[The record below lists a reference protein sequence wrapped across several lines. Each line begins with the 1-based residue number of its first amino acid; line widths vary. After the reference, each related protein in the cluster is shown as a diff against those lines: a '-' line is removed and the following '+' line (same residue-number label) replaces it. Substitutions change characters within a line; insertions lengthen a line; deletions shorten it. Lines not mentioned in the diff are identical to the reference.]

1 MSTGLR
7 FTLEV
12 DGLPPDAFA
21 VVSFH
26 LNQSLSSLFSLD
38 LSLVSQQFLS
48 LEFAQ
53 VLDKMAYLT
62 IWQGDEVQRRVK
74 GVVTWFELGE
84 NDKNQMLY
92 SMKVHP
98 PLWRA
103 GLRQN
108 FRIFQNEDIKSI
120 LGTMLQE
127 NGVTEWSPLFSEPHP
142 SREFC
147 VQYGET
153 DYDFL
158 CRMAAEE
165 GIFFYEEH
173 AYKSTD
179 QSLVLCD
186 TVRHLPESFEI
197 PWNPNTRTEVST
209 LCISQFRYSA
219 QIRPSSVVTKDYTFK
234 RPGWAGRFEQEG
246 QHQDYQRTQYEV
258 YDYPGRF
265 KGAHGQNFAR
275 WQMDG
280 WRNNAETARGMSR
293 SPEIWPGRRIVL
305 TGHPQANLN
314 REWQVVAS
322 ELHGEQPQA
331 VPGRQGAG
339 TALENHFAVIPAD
352 RTWRPQPLLKPLVD
366 GPQSAVVTGPA
377 GEEIFCD
384 EHGRVRVK
392 FNWDRYNP
400 SNQDSS
406 CWIRVAQAWAGTG
419 FGNLAIPRVGQEVI
433 VDFLNGDPDQPIIMG
448 RTEYGPDR
456 GIRLSAVW
464 LMHDP
469 AYPESLPAAPLVR
482 YTYTEA
488 GELLAVYDRSNTQ
501 VRAFTY
507 DAQHP
512 GRMVAHRYA
521 GRPEMRYRYDD
532 TGRVVEQLNPA
543 GLSYRYLYE
552 QDRIT
557 VTDSLNRREVLHTEG
572 GAGLKRVVKKEL
584 ADGSVTRSGYDAAG
598 RLTAQTDAAGR
609 RTEYGLNVVS
619 GDITDITTP
628 DGRET
633 KFYYNDGN
641 QLTAV
646 VSPDGLESRREYD
659 EPGRLVSETSRS
671 GETVRYRYD
680 DAHSELPATTTD
692 ATGSTRQMTWSRYG
706 QLLAFTD
713 CSGYQTRYEYDRFG
727 QMTAVHREEGIS
739 LYRHYDNRG
748 RLTSVKDAQGRETRY
763 EYNAAGDLT
772 AVITPDG
779 NRSETQYDA
788 WGKAVSTTQGG
799 LTRSMEYDAAGRV
812 ISLTNENGSH
822 SDFSY
827 DALDRLVQQG
837 GFDGRT
843 QRYHYDL
850 TGKLTQSED
859 EGLITLWHYDAS
871 DRITHRT
878 VNGDPAEQW
887 QYDEHGWLTTLSHT
901 SEGHRVSVH
910 YGYDDKGRLTGERQ
924 TVENPETGELL
935 WHHET
940 GHAYNEQGLANRVT
954 PDSLPPVEWL
964 TYGSGYLAGMKLG
977 GTPLLEFTRDRLHR
991 ETVRSFGSM
1000 AGSNAAYKLTS
1011 TYTPAGQLQSQH
1023 LNSLV
1028 YDRDYG
1034 WNDNGDL
1041 VRISGPRQTREYG
1054 YSATGRLESVRTLAP
1069 DLDIRIPYATDPAGN
1084 RLPDPE
1090 LHPDSTLT
1098 VWPDNRIAEDAHYVY
1113 RHDEYGR
1120 LTEKTDRIPAGVKRT
1135 DDERTHHYHYDSQ
1148 HRLVFYTRIQHGEP
1162 LVESRYL
1169 YDPLGRRMAKRVWRR
1184 ERDLT
1189 GWMSLSRKPEVTW
1202 YGWDGDRLTT
1212 VQTDTTRIQTV
1223 YEPGSFTPLIR
1234 VETENG
1240 EREKAQRRSLAETLQ
1255 QEGSEN
1261 GHGVVF
1267 PAELVR
1273 LLDRLEE
1280 EIRADRV
1287 SSESRAWLAQCGL
1300 TVEQLARQVEPEYTP
1315 ARKVHFYHCDHRG
1328 LPLALISEDGN
1339 TAWRGE
1345 YDEWGNQ
1352 LNEENPHHLH
1362 QPYRLPGQQ
1371 HDEESGLYYN
1381 RHRHYD
1387 PLQGR
1392 YITPDPIGLRGGWNM
1407 YQYPLNPIQVI
1418 DPMGLDAIENMTSGG
1433 LIYAV
1438 SGVPGLIA
1446 ANSITNSAYQFGYDM
1461 DAIVGGAHNG
1471 AADAMRHCYLMCR
1484 MTKTFG
1490 STIADVI
1497 GKNHEAAGD
1506 RQGQPAK
1513 ERIMDLKNNTVGIA
1527 CGDFSAKCSDACIE
1541 KYNTG
1546 QLFGLDGIKAD
1557 NPIKAKQGSS
1567 DASNY

>member
-1 MSTGLR
+1 MSGKPAARQGDMTQYGGPIVQGSAGVRIGAPTGVACSVCPGGMTSGNPVNPLLGAKVLPGETDLALPGPLPFILSRTYSSYRTRTPAPVGVFGPGWKAPSDIRLQLR
-7 FTLEV
+7 DDALVLNDNGGRSIHFEPLLPGEAVYSRSESMWLVRGGKAAQPDGHTLARLW
-12 DGLPPDAFA
+12 GALPPDIRL
-21 VVSFH
+21 SPH
-26 LNQSLSSLFSLD
+26 LYLATNSAQGLWWILGWSERVPGAEDVLPAPLPPYRVLTGLADRFGRTLTYRREAAGDLAGEITGVTDGAGREFRLVLTTQAQRAEEARTSSLSSS
-38 LSLVSQQFLS
+38 
-48 LEFAQ
+48 
-53 VLDKMAYLT
+53 
-62 IWQGDEVQRRVK
+62 
-74 GVVTWFELGE
+74 
-84 NDKNQMLY
+84 
-92 SMKVHP
+92 
-98 PLWRA
+98 
-103 GLRQN
+103 
-108 FRIFQNEDIKSI
+108 
-120 LGTMLQE
+120 
-127 NGVTEWSPLFSEPHP
+127 
-142 SREFC
+142 
-147 VQYGET
+147 
-153 DYDFL
+153 
-158 CRMAAEE
+158 
-165 GIFFYEEH
+165 
-173 AYKSTD
+173 
-179 QSLVLCD
+179 
-186 TVRHLPESFEI
+186 
-197 PWNPNTRTEVST
+197 
-209 LCISQFRYSA
+209 
-219 QIRPSSVVTKDYTFK
+219 
-234 RPGWAGRFEQEG
+234 
-246 QHQDYQRTQYEV
+246 
-258 YDYPGRF
+258 
-265 KGAHGQNFAR
+265 
-275 WQMDG
+275 
-280 WRNNAETARGMSR
+280 
-293 SPEIWPGRRIVL
+293 
-305 TGHPQANLN
+305 
-314 REWQVVAS
+314 
-322 ELHGEQPQA
+322 
-331 VPGRQGAG
+331 
-339 TALENHFAVIPAD
+339 
-352 RTWRPQPLLKPLVD
+352 
-366 GPQSAVVTGPA
+366 
-377 GEEIFCD
+377 
-384 EHGRVRVK
+384 
-392 FNWDRYNP
+392 
-400 SNQDSS
+400 DSS
-406 CWIRVAQAWAGTG
+406 RPLSASP
-419 FGNLAIPRVGQEVI
+419 F
-433 VDFLNGDPDQPIIMG
+433 PDTLPG
-448 RTEYGPDR
+448 TEYGPDR

-469 AYPESLPAAPLVR
+469 AYPESLPGAPLAR

-543 GLSYRYLYE
+543 GLSYRYQYE

-584 ADGSVTRSGYDAAG
+584 ADGSVTHSGYDAAG

-748 RLTSVKDAQGRETRY
+748 RLTSVKDAQGRETQY

-901 SEGHRVSVH
+901 CEGHRVSVH

-924 TVENPETGELL
+924 TVENPETGEML
-935 WHHET
+935 WEHET
-940 GHAYNEQGLANRVT
+940 GHAYSEQGLATRQE
-954 PDSLPPVEWL
+954 PDGLPPVEWL

-977 GTPLLEFTRDRLHR
+977 GTPLVEYTRDRLHR
-991 ETVRSFGSM
+991 ETARSFGG
-1000 AGSNAAYKLTS
+1000 AGSTAGYEQATAYTLT
-1011 TYTPAGQLQSQH
+1011 GQLQSRH
-1023 LNSLV
+1023 LNLPQL
-1028 YDRDYG
+1028 DCDYT
-1034 WNDNGDL
+1034 WNDNGQL
-1041 VRISGPRQTREYG
+1041 VRISGPQECREYR
-1054 YSATGRLESVRTLAP
+1054 YSGTGRLTGVHTTAAN
-1069 DLDIRIPYATDPAGN
+1069 LDIDIPYATDPAGN

-1098 VWPDNRIAEDAHYVY
+1098 AWPDNRIAEDAHYVY
-1113 RHDEYGR
+1113 RYDEYGR
-1120 LTEKTDRIPAGVKRT
+1120 LAEKTDRIPEGVIRMH
-1135 DDERTHHYHYDSQ
+1135 DERTHHYHYDSQ

-1162 LVESRYL
+1162 QVESRYL
-1169 YDPLGRRMAKRVWRR
+1169 YDPLGRRTGKRVWRR

-1189 GWMSLSRKPEVTW
+1189 GWMSLSRKPEETW
-1202 YGWDGDRLTT
+1202 YGWDGDGLTT
-1212 VQTDTTRIQTV
+1212 VQTQQTRIQTV
-1223 YEPGSFTPLIR
+1223 YQPGSFTPLLRI
-1234 VETENG
+1234 ETENG
-1240 EREKAQRRSLAETLQ
+1240 EQAKARHRSLAEVLQEDTGVTL
-1255 QEGSEN
+1255 
-1261 GHGVVF
+1261 
-1267 PAELVR
+1267 PAELAVM
-1273 LLDRLEE
+1273 LGRLERELRQGSVSE
-1280 EIRADRV
+1280 E
-1287 SSESRAWLAQCGL
+1287 SQQWLAQCGL
-1300 TVEQLARQVEPEYTP
+1300 TAEQMAAQLEAEYIPE
-1315 ARKVHFYHCDHRG
+1315 RKLHLYHCDHRG
-1328 LPLALISEDGN
+1328 LPLALISPEGE
-1339 TAWRGE
+1339 TAWQGE
-1345 YDEWGNQ
+1345 YDEWGN
-1352 LNEENPHHLH
+1352 LLGEESAQHL
-1362 QPYRLPGQQ
+1362 QQSLRLPGQQ
-1371 HDEESGLYYN
+1371 YDEESGLYYN
-1381 RHRHYD
+1381 RNRYYD

-1392 YITPDPIGLRGGWNM
+1392 YITQDPIGLRGEWNL
-1407 YQYPLNPIQVI
+1407 YKYPLNPVRFIDSLGLKFHVNGDPSDFNQAVEYLKQDSQMKETIDFLSSSEETINIEYIEGTNVRFNSNNMAIYWNSRASLFCSTELNSKSQSPALGLGHEFAHAQYYLLDKENFMALLSRTDKKYENKEEARVI
-1418 DPMGLDAIENMTSGG
+1418 TIIESR
-1433 LIYAV
+1433 
-1438 SGVPGLIA
+1438 A
-1446 ANSITNSAYQFGYDM
+1446 AKTLGECTR
-1461 DAIVGGAHNG
+1461 GAHSG
-1471 AADAMRHCYLMCR
+1471 LPFYRVDGPLQTM
-1484 MTKTFG
+1484 K
-1490 STIADVI
+1490 I
-1497 GKNHEAAGD
+1497 
-1506 RQGQPAK
+1506 
-1513 ERIMDLKNNTVGIA
+1513 
-1527 CGDFSAKCSDACIE
+1527 
-1541 KYNTG
+1541 TG
-1546 QLFGLDGIKAD
+1546 T
-1557 NPIKAKQGSS
+1557 PE
-1567 DASNY
+1567 

>member
-1 MSTGLR
+1 
-7 FTLEV
+7 
-12 DGLPPDAFA
+12 
-21 VVSFH
+21 
-26 LNQSLSSLFSLD
+26 
-38 LSLVSQQFLS
+38 
-48 LEFAQ
+48 
-53 VLDKMAYLT
+53 
-62 IWQGDEVQRRVK
+62 
-74 GVVTWFELGE
+74 
-84 NDKNQMLY
+84 
-92 SMKVHP
+92 
-98 PLWRA
+98 
-103 GLRQN
+103 
-108 FRIFQNEDIKSI
+108 
-120 LGTMLQE
+120 
-127 NGVTEWSPLFSEPHP
+127 
-142 SREFC
+142 
-147 VQYGET
+147 
-153 DYDFL
+153 
-158 CRMAAEE
+158 
-165 GIFFYEEH
+165 
-173 AYKSTD
+173 
-179 QSLVLCD
+179 
-186 TVRHLPESFEI
+186 
-197 PWNPNTRTEVST
+197 
-209 LCISQFRYSA
+209 
-219 QIRPSSVVTKDYTFK
+219 
-234 RPGWAGRFEQEG
+234 
-246 QHQDYQRTQYEV
+246 
-258 YDYPGRF
+258 
-265 KGAHGQNFAR
+265 
-275 WQMDG
+275 
-280 WRNNAETARGMSR
+280 
-293 SPEIWPGRRIVL
+293 
-305 TGHPQANLN
+305 
-314 REWQVVAS
+314 
-322 ELHGEQPQA
+322 
-331 VPGRQGAG
+331 
-339 TALENHFAVIPAD
+339 
-352 RTWRPQPLLKPLVD
+352 
-366 GPQSAVVTGPA
+366 
-377 GEEIFCD
+377 
-384 EHGRVRVK
+384 
-392 FNWDRYNP
+392 
-400 SNQDSS
+400 
-406 CWIRVAQAWAGTG
+406 
-419 FGNLAIPRVGQEVI
+419 
-433 VDFLNGDPDQPIIMG
+433 
-448 RTEYGPDR
+448 
-456 GIRLSAVW
+456 
-464 LMHDP
+464 MHDP
-469 AYPESLPAAPLVR
+469 AYPESLPGAPLAR

-543 GLSYRYLYE
+543 GLSYRYQYE

-584 ADGSVTRSGYDAAG
+584 ADGSVTHSGYDAAG

-646 VSPDGLESRREYD
+646 VSPDGLESRRAYD

-671 GETVRYRYD
+671 GDVIRYAYD
-680 DAHSELPATTTD
+680 NPHSELPATTTD

-739 LYRHYDNRG
+739 LYRRYDNRG

-822 SDFSY
+822 SVFSY

-859 EGLITLWHYDAS
+859 EGLVTLWYYDES

-878 VNGDPAEQW
+878 VNGEPAEQW
-887 QYDEHGWLTTLSHT
+887 QYDDHGWLTDISHL
-901 SEGHRVSVH
+901 SEGHRVAVH

-935 WHHET
+935 WQHET
-940 GHAYNEQGLANRVT
+940 THAYNEQGLANRVT

-977 GTPLLEFTRDRLHR
+977 DTPLLEYTRDRMHR

-1098 VWPDNRIAEDAHYVY
+1098 AWPDNRIAEDAHYVYHYDEYGRLTEKTDLIPAGVKRSTIAYDKRGRPVSVTEGGLTRSMGYDAAGRITVLTNENGSQSTFRYDPVDRLTEQRGFDGRTQRYHYDLTGKLTQSEDEGLITLWHYDASDRITHRTVNGDPAEQWQYDEHGWLTTLSHTCEGHRVSVHYGYDDKGRLTGERQTVENPETGEMLWEHETGHAYSEQGLATRQEPDGLPPVEWLTYGSGYLAGMKLGGTPLVEYTRDRLHRETARSFGGAGSTAGYEQATAYTLTGQLQSRHLNLPQLDCDYTWNDNGQLVRISGPQECREYRYSGTGRLTGVHTTAANLDIDIPYATDPAGNRLPDPELHPDSTLTAWPDNRIAEDAHYVY
-1113 RHDEYGR
+1113 RYDEYGR
-1120 LTEKTDRIPAGVKRT
+1120 LAEKTDRIPEGVIRMH
-1135 DDERTHHYHYDSQ
+1135 DERTHHYHYDSQ

-1162 LVESRYL
+1162 QVESRYL
-1169 YDPLGRRMAKRVWRR
+1169 YDPLGRRTGKRVWRR

-1189 GWMSLSRKPEVTW
+1189 GWMSLSRKPEETW

-1212 VQTDTTRIQTV
+1212 VQTQQTRIQTV
-1223 YEPGSFTPLIR
+1223 YQPGSFTPLLRI
-1234 VETENG
+1234 ETENG
-1240 EREKAQRRSLAETLQ
+1240 EQAKARHRSLAEVLQEDTGVTL
-1255 QEGSEN
+1255 
-1261 GHGVVF
+1261 
-1267 PAELVR
+1267 PAELAVM
-1273 LLDRLEE
+1273 LGRLERELRQGSVSE
-1280 EIRADRV
+1280 E
-1287 SSESRAWLAQCGL
+1287 SQQWLAQCGL
-1300 TVEQLARQVEPEYTP
+1300 TAEQMAAQLEAEYIPE
-1315 ARKVHFYHCDHRG
+1315 RKLHLYHCDHRG
-1328 LPLALISEDGN
+1328 LPLALISPEGE
-1339 TAWRGE
+1339 TAWQGE
-1345 YDEWGNQ
+1345 YDEWGN
-1352 LNEENPHHLH
+1352 LLGEESAQHL
-1362 QPYRLPGQQ
+1362 QQSLRLPGQQ
-1371 HDEESGLYYN
+1371 YDEESGLYYN
-1381 RHRHYD
+1381 RNRYYD

-1392 YITPDPIGLRGGWNM
+1392 YITQDPIGLRGEWNL
-1407 YQYPLNPIQVI
+1407 YKYPLNPVRFIDSLGLKFHVNGDPSDFNQAVEYLKQDSQMKETIDFLSSSEETINIEYIEGTNVRFNSNNMAIYWNSRASLFCSTELNSKSQSPALGLGHEFAHAQYYLLDKENFMALLSRTDKKYENKEEARVI
-1418 DPMGLDAIENMTSGG
+1418 TIIESR
-1433 LIYAV
+1433 
-1438 SGVPGLIA
+1438 A
-1446 ANSITNSAYQFGYDM
+1446 AKTLGECTR
-1461 DAIVGGAHNG
+1461 GAHSG
-1471 AADAMRHCYLMCR
+1471 LPFYRVDGPLQTM
-1484 MTKTFG
+1484 K
-1490 STIADVI
+1490 I
-1497 GKNHEAAGD
+1497 
-1506 RQGQPAK
+1506 
-1513 ERIMDLKNNTVGIA
+1513 
-1527 CGDFSAKCSDACIE
+1527 
-1541 KYNTG
+1541 TG
-1546 QLFGLDGIKAD
+1546 T
-1557 NPIKAKQGSS
+1557 PE
-1567 DASNY
+1567 

>member
-1 MSTGLR
+1 MGGKPAARQGDMTRKGLDIVQGSAGVLIGAPTGVACSVCPGGITYANPVNPLLGAKVLPGETDLALPGPLPFILSR
-7 FTLEV
+7 AYSSYRTRTPAPVGVFGPGWKAPFDIRLQIRDEGLILNDSGGRSIHFEPLFPGEISYSRSESLWLARGGVAAQHSSQPLSALWQVLPEDVRLSPHVYLATNSLQGPWWILSWPERVPGADEVLPPPPPAYRVLTGVV
-12 DGLPPDAFA
+12 DGFGRTLTFHRAAKGDVAGA
-21 VVSFH
+21 VTGVTDGAGRRFH
-26 LNQSLSSLFSLD
+26 LALTTQAQRAEAFRKQRATSLSSPASPR
-38 LSLVSQQFLS
+38 SVSS
-48 LEFAQ
+48 SQ
-53 VLDKMAYLT
+53 V
-62 IWQGDEVQRRVK
+62 
-74 GVVTWFELGE
+74 F
-84 NDKNQMLY
+84 
-92 SMKVHP
+92 P
-98 PLWRA
+98 
-103 GLRQN
+103 
-108 FRIFQNEDIKSI
+108 
-120 LGTMLQE
+120 
-127 NGVTEWSPLFSEPHP
+127 
-142 SREFC
+142 
-147 VQYGET
+147 
-153 DYDFL
+153 
-158 CRMAAEE
+158 
-165 GIFFYEEH
+165 
-173 AYKSTD
+173 
-179 QSLVLCD
+179 D
-186 TVRHLPESFEI
+186 TL
-197 PWNPNTRTEVST
+197 
-209 LCISQFRYSA
+209 
-219 QIRPSSVVTKDYTFK
+219 
-234 RPGWAGRFEQEG
+234 
-246 QHQDYQRTQYEV
+246 
-258 YDYPGRF
+258 
-265 KGAHGQNFAR
+265 
-275 WQMDG
+275 
-280 WRNNAETARGMSR
+280 
-293 SPEIWPGRRIVL
+293 
-305 TGHPQANLN
+305 
-314 REWQVVAS
+314 
-322 ELHGEQPQA
+322 
-331 VPGRQGAG
+331 
-339 TALENHFAVIPAD
+339 
-352 RTWRPQPLLKPLVD
+352 
-366 GPQSAVVTGPA
+366 PA
-377 GEEIFCD
+377 G
-384 EHGRVRVK
+384 
-392 FNWDRYNP
+392 
-400 SNQDSS
+400 
-406 CWIRVAQAWAGTG
+406 
-419 FGNLAIPRVGQEVI
+419 
-433 VDFLNGDPDQPIIMG
+433 
-448 RTEYGPDR
+448 TEYGVDN
-456 GIRLSAVW
+456 GIRLEAVW
-464 LMHDP
+464 LTHDP
-469 AYPESLPAAPLVR
+469 AYPDEQPTAPLAR
-482 YTYTEA
+482 YTYTA
-488 GELLAVYDRSNTQ
+488 SGELRAVYDRSGTQ
-501 VRAFTY
+501 VRGFTY
-507 DAQHP
+507 DAEHA
-512 GRMVAHRYA
+512 GRMVAHHYA
-521 GRPEMRYRYDD
+521 GRPESRYRYDD
-532 TGRVVEQLNPA
+532 TGRVTEQVNPE
-543 GLSYRYLYE
+543 GLDYRFEYG
-552 QDRIT
+552 QDRVTI
-557 VTDSLNRREVLHTEG
+557 TDSLNRREVLYTEG
-572 GAGLKRVVKKEL
+572 EGGLKRVVKKEH
-584 ADGSVTRSGYDAAG
+584 ADGSITRSEYDEAG
-598 RLTAQTDAAGR
+598 RLKAQTDAAGR
-609 RTEYGLNVVS
+609 RTEYRLHMAS
-619 GDITDITTP
+619 GKLTSVILP
-628 DGRET
+628 DGRT
-633 KFYYNDGN
+633 VRYGYNS
-641 QLTAV
+641 QRQVTSV
-646 VSPDGLESRREYD
+646 TYPDGLRSSREYD
-659 EPGRLVSETSRS
+659 EKGRLAAETSRS
-671 GETVRYRYD
+671 GETTRYSYD
-680 DAHSELPATTTD
+680 DPASELPTGIQD
-692 ATGSTRQMTWSRYG
+692 ATGSTKQMAWSRYG

-713 CSGYQTRYEYDRFG
+713 CSGYTTRYEYDRYG
-727 QMTAVHREEGIS
+727 QQIAVHREEGIS
-739 LYRHYDNRG
+739 TYSSYNPRG
-748 RLTSVKDAQGRETRY
+748 QLVSQKDAQGREIRY
-763 EYNAAGDLT
+763 EYSAAGDLT
-772 AVITPDG
+772 ATISPDG
-779 NRSETQYDA
+779 KRSTIAYDKR
-788 WGKAVSTTQGG
+788 GRPVSVTEGG
-799 LTRSMEYDAAGRV
+799 LTRSMGYDAAGRITV
-812 ISLTNENGSH
+812 LTNENGSQ
-822 SDFSY
+822 STFRY
-827 DALDRLVQQG
+827 DPVDRLTEQR

-935 WHHET
+935 WQHET
-940 GHAYNEQGLANRVT
+940 KHAYNEQGLANRVT

-977 GTPLLEFTRDRLHR
+977 GTPLVEYTRDRLHR
-991 ETVRSFGSM
+991 ETVRSFGSR
-1000 AGSNAAYKLTS
+1000 AGSNAAYELTS

-1098 VWPDNRIAEDAHYVY
+1098 AWPDNRIAEDAHYVY
-1113 RHDEYGR
+1113 HYDEYGR
-1120 LTEKTDRIPAGVKRT
+1120 LTEKTDRIPTGVIRT

-1148 HRLVFYTRIQHGEP
+1148 HRLVFHTRIQHGEP

-1189 GWMSLSRKPEVTW
+1189 GWMSLSRKPEETW

-1223 YEPGSFTPLIR
+1223 YQPGSFAPLIR
-1234 VETENG
+1234 IETDNG
-1240 EREKAQRRSLAETLQ
+1240 EREKAQCRSLAEKIQ
-1255 QEGSEN
+1255 QEGSED

-1267 PAELVR
+1267 PAELVG
-1273 LLDRLEE
+1273 LLDRLEG
-1280 EIRADRV
+1280 EIRANCV
-1287 SSESRAWLAQCGL
+1287 SSESRQWLAQCGL
-1300 TVEQLARQVEPEYTP
+1300 TVERLAAQIEPVYLPE
-1315 ARKVHFYHCDHRG
+1315 RKIHLYHCDHRG

-1339 TAWRGE
+1339 TAWSAE

-1371 HDEESGLYYN
+1371 YDKESGLYYN
-1381 RHRHYD
+1381 RHRYYD

-1497 GKNHEAAGD
+1497 GKNHEAAGN

>member
-1 MSTGLR
+1 
-7 FTLEV
+7 
-12 DGLPPDAFA
+12 
-21 VVSFH
+21 
-26 LNQSLSSLFSLD
+26 
-38 LSLVSQQFLS
+38 
-48 LEFAQ
+48 
-53 VLDKMAYLT
+53 
-62 IWQGDEVQRRVK
+62 
-74 GVVTWFELGE
+74 
-84 NDKNQMLY
+84 
-92 SMKVHP
+92 
-98 PLWRA
+98 
-103 GLRQN
+103 
-108 FRIFQNEDIKSI
+108 
-120 LGTMLQE
+120 
-127 NGVTEWSPLFSEPHP
+127 
-142 SREFC
+142 
-147 VQYGET
+147 
-153 DYDFL
+153 
-158 CRMAAEE
+158 
-165 GIFFYEEH
+165 
-173 AYKSTD
+173 
-179 QSLVLCD
+179 
-186 TVRHLPESFEI
+186 
-197 PWNPNTRTEVST
+197 
-209 LCISQFRYSA
+209 
-219 QIRPSSVVTKDYTFK
+219 
-234 RPGWAGRFEQEG
+234 
-246 QHQDYQRTQYEV
+246 
-258 YDYPGRF
+258 
-265 KGAHGQNFAR
+265 
-275 WQMDG
+275 
-280 WRNNAETARGMSR
+280 
-293 SPEIWPGRRIVL
+293 
-305 TGHPQANLN
+305 
-314 REWQVVAS
+314 
-322 ELHGEQPQA
+322 
-331 VPGRQGAG
+331 
-339 TALENHFAVIPAD
+339 
-352 RTWRPQPLLKPLVD
+352 
-366 GPQSAVVTGPA
+366 
-377 GEEIFCD
+377 
-384 EHGRVRVK
+384 
-392 FNWDRYNP
+392 
-400 SNQDSS
+400 
-406 CWIRVAQAWAGTG
+406 
-419 FGNLAIPRVGQEVI
+419 
-433 VDFLNGDPDQPIIMG
+433 
-448 RTEYGPDR
+448 
-456 GIRLSAVW
+456 
-464 LMHDP
+464 
-469 AYPESLPAAPLVR
+469 
-482 YTYTEA
+482 
-488 GELLAVYDRSNTQ
+488 
-501 VRAFTY
+501 
-507 DAQHP
+507 
-512 GRMVAHRYA
+512 
-521 GRPEMRYRYDD
+521 
-532 TGRVVEQLNPA
+532 
-543 GLSYRYLYE
+543 
-552 QDRIT
+552 
-557 VTDSLNRREVLHTEG
+557 
-572 GAGLKRVVKKEL
+572 
-584 ADGSVTRSGYDAAG
+584 
-598 RLTAQTDAAGR
+598 AAGR

-646 VSPDGLESRREYD
+646 VYPDGLESRREYD

-977 GTPLLEFTRDRLHR
+977 GTPLVEYTRDRLHR

-1000 AGSNAAYKLTS
+1000 AGSNAAYELTS

-1034 WNDNGDL
+1034 WSDNGDL

-1090 LHPDSTLT
+1090 L
-1098 VWPDNRIAEDAHYVY
+1098 
-1113 RHDEYGR
+1113 
-1120 LTEKTDRIPAGVKRT
+1120 
-1135 DDERTHHYHYDSQ
+1135 
-1148 HRLVFYTRIQHGEP
+1148 
-1162 LVESRYL
+1162 
-1169 YDPLGRRMAKRVWRR
+1169 
-1184 ERDLT
+1184 
-1189 GWMSLSRKPEVTW
+1189 
-1202 YGWDGDRLTT
+1202 
-1212 VQTDTTRIQTV
+1212 
-1223 YEPGSFTPLIR
+1223 
-1234 VETENG
+1234 
-1240 EREKAQRRSLAETLQ
+1240 
-1255 QEGSEN
+1255 
-1261 GHGVVF
+1261 
-1267 PAELVR
+1267 
-1273 LLDRLEE
+1273 
-1280 EIRADRV
+1280 
-1287 SSESRAWLAQCGL
+1287 
-1300 TVEQLARQVEPEYTP
+1300 
-1315 ARKVHFYHCDHRG
+1315 
-1328 LPLALISEDGN
+1328 
-1339 TAWRGE
+1339 
-1345 YDEWGNQ
+1345 
-1352 LNEENPHHLH
+1352 
-1362 QPYRLPGQQ
+1362 QQ

>member
-1 MSTGLR
+1 GCLPGWR
-7 FTLEV
+7 TLTYRREAAGDLAGEITDV
-12 DGLPPDAFA
+12 TDGAGREFRLVLTTQAQRA
-21 VVSFH
+21 EEARTS
-26 LNQSLSSLFSLD
+26 SLSSS
-38 LSLVSQQFLS
+38 
-48 LEFAQ
+48 
-53 VLDKMAYLT
+53 
-62 IWQGDEVQRRVK
+62 
-74 GVVTWFELGE
+74 
-84 NDKNQMLY
+84 
-92 SMKVHP
+92 
-98 PLWRA
+98 
-103 GLRQN
+103 
-108 FRIFQNEDIKSI
+108 
-120 LGTMLQE
+120 
-127 NGVTEWSPLFSEPHP
+127 
-142 SREFC
+142 
-147 VQYGET
+147 
-153 DYDFL
+153 
-158 CRMAAEE
+158 
-165 GIFFYEEH
+165 
-173 AYKSTD
+173 
-179 QSLVLCD
+179 
-186 TVRHLPESFEI
+186 
-197 PWNPNTRTEVST
+197 
-209 LCISQFRYSA
+209 
-219 QIRPSSVVTKDYTFK
+219 
-234 RPGWAGRFEQEG
+234 
-246 QHQDYQRTQYEV
+246 
-258 YDYPGRF
+258 
-265 KGAHGQNFAR
+265 
-275 WQMDG
+275 
-280 WRNNAETARGMSR
+280 
-293 SPEIWPGRRIVL
+293 
-305 TGHPQANLN
+305 
-314 REWQVVAS
+314 
-322 ELHGEQPQA
+322 
-331 VPGRQGAG
+331 
-339 TALENHFAVIPAD
+339 
-352 RTWRPQPLLKPLVD
+352 
-366 GPQSAVVTGPA
+366 
-377 GEEIFCD
+377 
-384 EHGRVRVK
+384 
-392 FNWDRYNP
+392 
-400 SNQDSS
+400 DSS
-406 CWIRVAQAWAGTG
+406 RPLSASA
-419 FGNLAIPRVGQEVI
+419 F
-433 VDFLNGDPDQPIIMG
+433 PDTLPG
-448 RTEYGPDR
+448 TEYGPDR

-646 VSPDGLESRREYD
+646 VYPDGLESRREYD

-748 RLTSVKDAQGRETRY
+748 RLTSVKDAQGRETQY

-859 EGLITLWHYDAS
+859 EGLVTLWHYDAS

-887 QYDEHGWLTTLSHT
+887 QYDGHGWLREISHL
-901 SEGHRVSVH
+901 SEGHRVAVH

-935 WHHET
+935 WQHET
-940 GHAYNEQGLANRVT
+940 KHAYNEQGLANRVT

-977 GTPLLEFTRDRLHR
+977 GTPLVEYTRDRLHR
-991 ETVRSFGSM
+991 ET
-1000 AGSNAAYKLTS
+1000 
-1011 TYTPAGQLQSQH
+1011 
-1023 LNSLV
+1023 
-1028 YDRDYG
+1028 
-1034 WNDNGDL
+1034 
-1041 VRISGPRQTREYG
+1041 
-1054 YSATGRLESVRTLAP
+1054 VRTLAP

-1098 VWPDNRIAEDAHYVY
+1098 AWPDNRIAEDAHYVY
-1113 RHDEYGR
+1113 HYDEYGR
-1120 LTEKTDRIPAGVKRT
+1120 LTEKTDRIPTGVIRT
-1135 DDERTHHYHYDSQ
+1135 DDERTHHYDSQ
-1148 HRLVFYTRIQHGEP
+1148 HRLVFHTRIQHGEP

-1189 GWMSLSRKPEVTW
+1189 GWMSLSRKPEETW

-1240 EREKAQRRSLAETLQ
+1240 EREKAQRRSLAEKLQ
-1255 QEGSEN
+1255 QEGSED

-1287 SSESRAWLAQCGL
+1287 SSESRVWLAQCGL

-1315 ARKVHFYHCDHRG
+1315 VRNVHLYHCDHRG
-1328 LPLALISEDGN
+1328 QPLALISEDGD
-1339 TAWRGE
+1339 TVWSGA

-1352 LNEENPHHLH
+1352 LNEENPHHVY

-1371 HDEESGLYYN
+1371 YDEESGLYYN
-1381 RHRHYD
+1381 RHRYYD
-1387 PLQGR
+1387 PLQRR
-1392 YITPDPIGLRGGWNM
+1392 YITQDPIGLKGGWNL
-1407 YQYPLNPIQVI
+1407 YQYPLNPVSRI
-1418 DPMGLDAIENMTSGG
+1418 DPLGLFSCESCSHFIDDINNKLDNLPFNPTKMFTASLNTANSARLYASGMTKFGISVAADGTIIAAPVGAASMALGAWNIKSATAAYNRANLQLSESLQENGRDRCWRNLLGILPYGEQFDDPGEPSILDVYGEKIENIKDSPMKFFEELGTLG
-1433 LIYAV
+1433 L
-1438 SGVPGLIA
+1438 
-1446 ANSITNSAYQFGYDM
+1446 
-1461 DAIVGGAHNG
+1461 
-1471 AADAMRHCYLMCR
+1471 
-1484 MTKTFG
+1484 
-1490 STIADVI
+1490 
-1497 GKNHEAAGD
+1497 
-1506 RQGQPAK
+1506 
-1513 ERIMDLKNNTVGIA
+1513 
-1527 CGDFSAKCSDACIE
+1527 
-1541 KYNTG
+1541 
-1546 QLFGLDGIKAD
+1546 
-1557 NPIKAKQGSS
+1557 
-1567 DASNY
+1567 

>member
-234 RPGWAGRFEQEG
+234 RPGWAGRFDQEG

-258 YDYPGRF
+258 YDYPG
-265 KGAHGQNFAR
+265 
-275 WQMDG
+275 
-280 WRNNAETARGMSR
+280 
-293 SPEIWPGRRIVL
+293 
-305 TGHPQANLN
+305 
-314 REWQVVAS
+314 
-322 ELHGEQPQA
+322 
-331 VPGRQGAG
+331 
-339 TALENHFAVIPAD
+339 
-352 RTWRPQPLLKPLVD
+352 
-366 GPQSAVVTGPA
+366 
-377 GEEIFCD
+377 
-384 EHGRVRVK
+384 
-392 FNWDRYNP
+392 
-400 SNQDSS
+400 
-406 CWIRVAQAWAGTG
+406 
-419 FGNLAIPRVGQEVI
+419 
-433 VDFLNGDPDQPIIMG
+433 
-448 RTEYGPDR
+448 
-456 GIRLSAVW
+456 
-464 LMHDP
+464 HD
-469 AYPESLPAAPLVR
+469 
-482 YTYTEA
+482 
-488 GELLAVYDRSNTQ
+488 
-501 VRAFTY
+501 
-507 DAQHP
+507 
-512 GRMVAHRYA
+512 
-521 GRPEMRYRYDD
+521 
-532 TGRVVEQLNPA
+532 
-543 GLSYRYLYE
+543 
-552 QDRIT
+552 
-557 VTDSLNRREVLHTEG
+557 
-572 GAGLKRVVKKEL
+572 
-584 ADGSVTRSGYDAAG
+584 
-598 RLTAQTDAAGR
+598 
-609 RTEYGLNVVS
+609 
-619 GDITDITTP
+619 
-628 DGRET
+628 
-633 KFYYNDGN
+633 
-641 QLTAV
+641 
-646 VSPDGLESRREYD
+646 
-659 EPGRLVSETSRS
+659 
-671 GETVRYRYD
+671 
-680 DAHSELPATTTD
+680 
-692 ATGSTRQMTWSRYG
+692 
-706 QLLAFTD
+706 
-713 CSGYQTRYEYDRFG
+713 
-727 QMTAVHREEGIS
+727 
-739 LYRHYDNRG
+739 
-748 RLTSVKDAQGRETRY
+748 
-763 EYNAAGDLT
+763 
-772 AVITPDG
+772 
-779 NRSETQYDA
+779 
-788 WGKAVSTTQGG
+788 
-799 LTRSMEYDAAGRV
+799 
-812 ISLTNENGSH
+812 
-822 SDFSY
+822 
-827 DALDRLVQQG
+827 
-837 GFDGRT
+837 
-843 QRYHYDL
+843 
-850 TGKLTQSED
+850 
-859 EGLITLWHYDAS
+859 
-871 DRITHRT
+871 
-878 VNGDPAEQW
+878 
-887 QYDEHGWLTTLSHT
+887 HGWLTDISHL
-901 SEGHRVSVH
+901 SEGHRVAVH

-935 WHHET
+935 WQHET
-940 GHAYNEQGLANRVT
+940 THAYNEQGLANRVT

-977 GTPLLEFTRDRLHR
+977 DTPLLEYTRDRMHR

-1098 VWPDNRIAEDAHYVY
+1098 AWPDNRIAEDAHYVY
-1113 RHDEYGR
+1113 HYDEYGR
-1120 LTEKTDRIPAGVKRT
+1120 LTEKTDLIPAGVIRT

-1189 GWMSLSRKPEVTW
+1189 GWMSLSRKPEMTW

-1223 YEPGSFTPLIR
+1223 YQPGSFAPLIR
-1234 VETENG
+1234 IETDNG
-1240 EREKAQRRSLAETLQ
+1240 EREKAQRRSLAEKLQ
-1255 QEGSEN
+1255 QEGSED

-1352 LNEENPHHLH
+1352 LNEENPYYLH

-1381 RHRHYD
+1381 RNRYYD

-1392 YITPDPIGLRGGWNM
+1392 YITQDPIGLAGGWNL
-1407 YQYPLNPIQVI
+1407 YNYPLNPIIRMDPLGLYNLYQLLYDVWHDDSYGTSSI
-1418 DPMGLDAIENMTSGG
+1418 DITGSGDLISLGGHAGLGVAFAKKKGEMLSDIC
-1433 LIYAV
+1433 IYATACGHAGIGGGINAAITYSETKSLPA
-1438 SGVPGLIA
+1438 SGVS
-1446 ANSITNSAYQFGYDM
+1446 NSVGVT
-1461 DAIVGGAHNG
+1461 VGGGVGGHFAYTYVVDVDNPES
-1471 AADAMRHCYLMCR
+1471 
-1484 MTKTFG
+1484 
-1490 STIADVI
+1490 ST
-1497 GKNHEAAGD
+1497 ES
-1506 RQGQPAK
+1506 
-1513 ERIMDLKNNTVGIA
+1513 VGIGA
-1527 CGDFSAKCSDACIE
+1527 GV
-1541 KYNTG
+1541 
-1546 QLFGLDGIKAD
+1546 
-1557 NPIKAKQGSS
+1557 
-1567 DASNY
+1567 DASVMTLACRTWQECWVN

>member
-1 MSTGLR
+1 MGGKPAARQGDMTRKGLDIVQGSAGVLIGAPTGVACSVCPGGITYANPVNPLLGAKVLPGETDLALPGPLPFILSR
-7 FTLEV
+7 AYSSYRTRTPAPVGVFGPGWKAPFDIRLQIRDEGLILNDSGGRSIHFEPLFPGEISYSRSESLWLARGGVAAQHSSQPLSALWQVLPEDVRLSPHVYLATNSLQGPWWILSWPERVPGADEVLPPPPPAYRVLTGVV
-12 DGLPPDAFA
+12 DGFGRTLTFHRAAKGDVAGA
-21 VVSFH
+21 VTGVTDGAGRRFH
-26 LNQSLSSLFSLD
+26 LALTTQAQRAEAFRKQRATSLSSPASPR
-38 LSLVSQQFLS
+38 SVSS
-48 LEFAQ
+48 SQ
-53 VLDKMAYLT
+53 V
-62 IWQGDEVQRRVK
+62 
-74 GVVTWFELGE
+74 F
-84 NDKNQMLY
+84 
-92 SMKVHP
+92 P
-98 PLWRA
+98 
-103 GLRQN
+103 
-108 FRIFQNEDIKSI
+108 
-120 LGTMLQE
+120 
-127 NGVTEWSPLFSEPHP
+127 
-142 SREFC
+142 
-147 VQYGET
+147 
-153 DYDFL
+153 
-158 CRMAAEE
+158 
-165 GIFFYEEH
+165 
-173 AYKSTD
+173 
-179 QSLVLCD
+179 D
-186 TVRHLPESFEI
+186 TL
-197 PWNPNTRTEVST
+197 
-209 LCISQFRYSA
+209 
-219 QIRPSSVVTKDYTFK
+219 
-234 RPGWAGRFEQEG
+234 
-246 QHQDYQRTQYEV
+246 
-258 YDYPGRF
+258 
-265 KGAHGQNFAR
+265 
-275 WQMDG
+275 
-280 WRNNAETARGMSR
+280 
-293 SPEIWPGRRIVL
+293 
-305 TGHPQANLN
+305 
-314 REWQVVAS
+314 
-322 ELHGEQPQA
+322 
-331 VPGRQGAG
+331 
-339 TALENHFAVIPAD
+339 
-352 RTWRPQPLLKPLVD
+352 
-366 GPQSAVVTGPA
+366 PA
-377 GEEIFCD
+377 G
-384 EHGRVRVK
+384 
-392 FNWDRYNP
+392 
-400 SNQDSS
+400 
-406 CWIRVAQAWAGTG
+406 
-419 FGNLAIPRVGQEVI
+419 
-433 VDFLNGDPDQPIIMG
+433 
-448 RTEYGPDR
+448 TEYGVDN
-456 GIRLSAVW
+456 GIRLEAVW
-464 LMHDP
+464 LTHDP
-469 AYPESLPAAPLVR
+469 AYPDELPTAPLAR
-482 YTYTEA
+482 YTYTA
-488 GELLAVYDRSNTQ
+488 GGELRAVYDRSGTQ
-501 VRAFTY
+501 VRGFTY
-507 DAQHP
+507 DAEHA
-512 GRMVAHRYA
+512 GRMVAHHYA
-521 GRPEMRYRYDD
+521 GRPESRYRYDD
-532 TGRVVEQLNPA
+532 TGRVTEQVNPE
-543 GLSYRYLYE
+543 GLDYRFEYG
-552 QDRIT
+552 QDRVTI
-557 VTDSLNRREVLHTEG
+557 TDSLNRREVLYTEG
-572 GAGLKRVVKKEL
+572 EGGLKRVVKKEH
-584 ADGSVTRSGYDAAG
+584 ADGSITRSEYDEAG
-598 RLTAQTDAAGR
+598 RLKAQTDAAGR
-609 RTEYGLNVVS
+609 RTEYRLHMAS
-619 GDITDITTP
+619 GKLTSVILP
-628 DGRET
+628 DGRT
-633 KFYYNDGN
+633 VRYGYNS
-641 QLTAV
+641 QRQVTSV
-646 VSPDGLESRREYD
+646 TYPDGLRSSREYD
-659 EPGRLVSETSRS
+659 EKGRLTAETSRS
-671 GETVRYRYD
+671 GETTRYSYD
-680 DAHSELPATTTD
+680 DPASELPTGIQD
-692 ATGSTRQMTWSRYG
+692 ATGSTKQMAWSRYG

-713 CSGYQTRYEYDRFG
+713 CSGYTTRYEYDRYG
-727 QMTAVHREEGIS
+727 QQIAVHREEGIS
-739 LYRHYDNRG
+739 TYSSYNPRG
-748 RLTSVKDAQGRETRY
+748 QLVSQKDAQGREIRY
-763 EYNAAGDLT
+763 EYSAAGDLT
-772 AVITPDG
+772 ATVSPDG
-779 NRSETQYDA
+779 KRSTIEYDKR
-788 WGKAVSTTQGG
+788 GRPVSVTEGG
-799 LTRSMEYDAAGRV
+799 LTRSMGYDAAGRITV
-812 ISLTNENGSH
+812 LTNENGSQ
-822 SDFSY
+822 STFRY
-827 DALDRLVQQG
+827 DPVDRLTEQR

-935 WHHET
+935 WQHET
-940 GHAYNEQGLANRVT
+940 KHAYNEQGLANRVT

-977 GTPLLEFTRDRLHR
+977 GTPLVEYTRDRLHR
-991 ETVRSFGSM
+991 ETVRSFGSR
-1000 AGSNAAYKLTS
+1000 AGSNAAYELTS

-1098 VWPDNRIAEDAHYVY
+1098 AWPDNRIAEDAHYVY
-1113 RHDEYGR
+1113 HYDEYGR
-1120 LTEKTDRIPAGVKRT
+1120 LTEKTDRIPTGVIRT

-1148 HRLVFYTRIQHGEP
+1148 HRLVFHTRIQHGEP

-1189 GWMSLSRKPEVTW
+1189 GWMSLSRKPEETW

-1223 YEPGSFTPLIR
+1223 YQPGSFAPLIR
-1234 VETENG
+1234 IETDNG
-1240 EREKAQRRSLAETLQ
+1240 EREKAQCRSLAEKIQ
-1255 QEGSEN
+1255 QEGSED

-1267 PAELVR
+1267 PAELVG
-1273 LLDRLEE
+1273 LLDRLEG
-1280 EIRADRV
+1280 EIRANCV
-1287 SSESRAWLAQCGL
+1287 SSESRQWLAQCGL
-1300 TVEQLARQVEPEYTP
+1300 TVERLAAQIEPVYLPE
-1315 ARKVHFYHCDHRG
+1315 RKIHLYHCDHRG

-1339 TAWRGE
+1339 TAWSAE

-1371 HDEESGLYYN
+1371 YDKESGLYYN
-1381 RHRHYD
+1381 RHRYYD

-1497 GKNHEAAGD
+1497 GKNHEAAGN

>member
-1 MSTGLR
+1 MSGKPAARQGDMTQYGGPIVQGSAGVRIGAPTGVACSVCPGGMTSGNPVNPLLGAKVLPGETDLALPGPLPFILSRTYSSYRTRTPAPVGVFGPGWKAPSDIRLQLR
-7 FTLEV
+7 DDALVLNDNGGRSIHFEPLLPGEAVYSRSESMWLVRGGKAAQPDGHTLARLW
-12 DGLPPDAFA
+12 GALPPDIRL
-21 VVSFH
+21 SPH
-26 LNQSLSSLFSLD
+26 LYLATNSAQGLWWILGWSERVPGAEDVLPAPLPPYRVLTGLADRFGRTLTYRREAAGDLAGEITGVTDGAGREFRLVLTTQAQRAEEARTSSLSSS
-38 LSLVSQQFLS
+38 
-48 LEFAQ
+48 
-53 VLDKMAYLT
+53 
-62 IWQGDEVQRRVK
+62 
-74 GVVTWFELGE
+74 
-84 NDKNQMLY
+84 
-92 SMKVHP
+92 
-98 PLWRA
+98 
-103 GLRQN
+103 
-108 FRIFQNEDIKSI
+108 
-120 LGTMLQE
+120 
-127 NGVTEWSPLFSEPHP
+127 
-142 SREFC
+142 
-147 VQYGET
+147 
-153 DYDFL
+153 
-158 CRMAAEE
+158 
-165 GIFFYEEH
+165 
-173 AYKSTD
+173 
-179 QSLVLCD
+179 
-186 TVRHLPESFEI
+186 
-197 PWNPNTRTEVST
+197 
-209 LCISQFRYSA
+209 
-219 QIRPSSVVTKDYTFK
+219 
-234 RPGWAGRFEQEG
+234 
-246 QHQDYQRTQYEV
+246 
-258 YDYPGRF
+258 
-265 KGAHGQNFAR
+265 
-275 WQMDG
+275 
-280 WRNNAETARGMSR
+280 
-293 SPEIWPGRRIVL
+293 
-305 TGHPQANLN
+305 
-314 REWQVVAS
+314 
-322 ELHGEQPQA
+322 
-331 VPGRQGAG
+331 
-339 TALENHFAVIPAD
+339 
-352 RTWRPQPLLKPLVD
+352 
-366 GPQSAVVTGPA
+366 
-377 GEEIFCD
+377 
-384 EHGRVRVK
+384 
-392 FNWDRYNP
+392 
-400 SNQDSS
+400 DSS
-406 CWIRVAQAWAGTG
+406 RPLSASP
-419 FGNLAIPRVGQEVI
+419 F
-433 VDFLNGDPDQPIIMG
+433 PDTLPG
-448 RTEYGPDR
+448 TEYGPDR

-469 AYPESLPAAPLVR
+469 AYPESLPGAPLAR

-543 GLSYRYLYE
+543 GLSYRYQYE

-584 ADGSVTRSGYDAAG
+584 ADGSVTHSGYDAAG

-748 RLTSVKDAQGRETRY
+748 RLTSVKDAQGRETQY

-901 SEGHRVSVH
+901 CEGHRVSVH

-924 TVENPETGELL
+924 TVENPETGEML
-935 WHHET
+935 WEHET
-940 GHAYNEQGLANRVT
+940 GHAYSEQGLATRQE
-954 PDSLPPVEWL
+954 PDGLPPVEWL

-977 GTPLLEFTRDRLHR
+977 GTPLVEYTRDRLHR
-991 ETVRSFGSM
+991 ETARSFGG
-1000 AGSNAAYKLTS
+1000 AGSTAGYEQATAYTLT
-1011 TYTPAGQLQSQH
+1011 GQLQSRH
-1023 LNSLV
+1023 LNLPQL
-1028 YDRDYG
+1028 DCDYT
-1034 WNDNGDL
+1034 WNDNGQL
-1041 VRISGPRQTREYG
+1041 VRISGPQECREYR
-1054 YSATGRLESVRTLAP
+1054 YSGTGRLTGVHTTAAN
-1069 DLDIRIPYATDPAGN
+1069 LDIDIPYATDPAGN

-1098 VWPDNRIAEDAHYVY
+1098 AWPDNRIAEDAHYVY
-1113 RHDEYGR
+1113 RYDEYGR
-1120 LTEKTDRIPAGVKRT
+1120 LAEKTDRIPEGVIRMH
-1135 DDERTHHYHYDSQ
+1135 DERTHHYHYDSQ

-1162 LVESRYL
+1162 QVESRYL
-1169 YDPLGRRMAKRVWRR
+1169 YDPLGRRTGKRVWRR

-1189 GWMSLSRKPEVTW
+1189 GWMSLSRKPEETW
-1202 YGWDGDRLTT
+1202 YGWDGDGLTT
-1212 VQTDTTRIQTV
+1212 VQTQQTRIQTV
-1223 YEPGSFTPLIR
+1223 YQPGSFTPLLRI
-1234 VETENG
+1234 ETENG
-1240 EREKAQRRSLAETLQ
+1240 EQAKARHRSLAEVLQEDTGVTL
-1255 QEGSEN
+1255 
-1261 GHGVVF
+1261 
-1267 PAELVR
+1267 PAELAVM
-1273 LLDRLEE
+1273 LGRLERELRQGSVSE
-1280 EIRADRV
+1280 E
-1287 SSESRAWLAQCGL
+1287 SQQWLAQCGL
-1300 TVEQLARQVEPEYTP
+1300 TAEQMAAQLEAEYIPE
-1315 ARKVHFYHCDHRG
+1315 RKLHLYHCDHRG
-1328 LPLALISEDGN
+1328 LPLALISPEGE
-1339 TAWRGE
+1339 TAWQGE
-1345 YDEWGNQ
+1345 YDEWGN
-1352 LNEENPHHLH
+1352 LLGEESAQHL
-1362 QPYRLPGQQ
+1362 QQSLRLPGQQ
-1371 HDEESGLYYN
+1371 YDEESGLYYN
-1381 RHRHYD
+1381 RNRYYD

-1392 YITPDPIGLRGGWNM
+1392 YITQDPIGLRGEWNL
-1407 YQYPLNPIQVI
+1407 YKYPLNPVRFI
-1418 DPMGLDAIENMTSGG
+1418 DSLGLKFH
-1433 LIYAV
+1433 V
-1438 SGVPGLIA
+1438 
-1446 ANSITNSAYQFGYDM
+1446 
-1461 DAIVGGAHNG
+1461 NG
-1471 AADAMRHCYLMCR
+1471 
-1484 MTKTFG
+1484 
-1490 STIADVI
+1490 
-1497 GKNHEAAGD
+1497 
-1506 RQGQPAK
+1506 
-1513 ERIMDLKNNTVGIA
+1513 
-1527 CGDFSAKCSDACIE
+1527 
-1541 KYNTG
+1541 
-1546 QLFGLDGIKAD
+1546 
-1557 NPIKAKQGSS
+1557 
-1567 DASNY
+1567 